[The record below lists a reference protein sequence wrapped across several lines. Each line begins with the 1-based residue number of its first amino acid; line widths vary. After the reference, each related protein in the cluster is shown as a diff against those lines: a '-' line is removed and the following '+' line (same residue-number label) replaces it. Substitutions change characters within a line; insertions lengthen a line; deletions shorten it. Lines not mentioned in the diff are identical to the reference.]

1 MADEVDLLSTGCLE
15 HSVNEVG
22 HESCRGVDVA
32 TGLSGFHKRMC
43 FRVVVERVGAE
54 SCCLEAGT
62 VVRPRDEGVLGCARD
77 EHDGMGA
84 FPRFAGE
91 VVGARDFR
99 AGVLHC
105 EPDCR
110 GPAGHTWPLNIRGD
124 SVGAVRRVTPPGC
137 SGVMSVG
144 GLAKAVVV
152 VPMAII
158 IVARRVVSNQF
169 FFMDLLRCICG
180 CWLSCRQGARCWPHD
195 DVWGPRYEGPTVGM
209 GRYQVISR

>member
-32 TGLSGFHKRMC
+32 AGLSGFHKRMC

-91 VVGARDFR
+91 VVGARDLR
-99 AGVLHC
+99 AGILHC

-110 GPAGHTWPLNIRGD
+110 GPAGHTWPPQYSRGFRRGCEAGNPAWMFGSD
-124 SVGAVRRVTPPGC
+124 VGRRAGEGGGRRAHGDHHCGKEGC
-137 SGVMSVG
+137 
-144 GLAKAVVV
+144 
-152 VPMAII
+152 
-158 IVARRVVSNQF
+158 
-169 FFMDLLRCICG
+169 
-180 CWLSCRQGARCWPHD
+180 
-195 DVWGPRYEGPTVGM
+195 E
-209 GRYQVISR
+209 

>member
-1 MADEVDLLSTGCLE
+1 MSTTGWVPFLGLQVKSLVPGTFVPGFFIANLIAEVQ
-15 HSVNEVG
+15 
-22 HESCRGVDVA
+22 
-32 TGLSGFHKRMC
+32 
-43 FRVVVERVGAE
+43 
-54 SCCLEAGT
+54 
-62 VVRPRDEGVLGCARD
+62 LGIL
-77 EHDGMGA
+77 G
-84 FPRFAGE
+84 
-91 VVGARDFR
+91 
-99 AGVLHC
+99 
-105 EPDCR
+105 
-110 GPAGHTWPLNIRGD
+110 PLNIRGD